1 MSIRLGKFRVEWDY
15 DPNKNITFC
24 SITDLDDNLIAS
36 SSAQLAYQASYDK
49 ARVRMVT
56 FNKVLKEISK
66 NNILTPDEVNR
77 LRSEFKRI
85 PNKGVI

>member
-1 MSIRLGKFRVEWDY
+1 MSIRLGKYRVEWDY

-24 SITDLDDNLIAS
+24 TVTDLEYNLIAR
-36 SSAQLAYQASYDK
+36 SSAHLAFKASYDK

-66 NNILTPDEVNR
+66 KNLLTPNEVAK
-77 LRSEFKRI
+77 LRMDFKRI